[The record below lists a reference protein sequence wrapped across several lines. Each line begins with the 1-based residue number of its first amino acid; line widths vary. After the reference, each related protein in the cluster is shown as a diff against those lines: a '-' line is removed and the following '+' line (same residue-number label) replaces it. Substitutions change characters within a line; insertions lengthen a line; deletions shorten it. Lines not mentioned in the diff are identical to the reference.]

1 MAARERNPTDREVV
15 VERKP
20 HHASLDHEHVRTLEP
35 DRVRNVAGSE
45 MSQITTGPGPM
56 CSG

>member
-20 HHASLDHEHVRTLEP
+20 HHASLDHEQRSDT
-35 DRVRNVAGSE
+35 RA
-45 MSQITTGPGPM
+45 
-56 CSG
+56 